1 MDFDTLIDDIEK
13 LVGMKLNSIQS
24 GSEIVVDGVDRDAEA
39 IELHTISG
47 DRRSRR
53 SFTEMRKLWR
63 ALNEEVFV
71 HVDRALDGSGSS
83 RNQPETILANLPY
96 IEWLRY
102 QGKKHISYVGEET
115 HSAGTLK
122 EMTLKEVDAIQRRC
136 KCSKRVVGNKLP
148 HNIIYFG
155 APGTG
160 KSYELNKEA
169 TKHFDEDKITRITFH
184 PDYTYSQFV
193 GGYKP
198 VPILDDEGKPTDKIT
213 YDYVPGPFLK
223 TYVKAVQNPN
233 ENYLLIIEE
242 VNRAN
247 PAAVFGDVFQLMD
260 RDANGVSDYAIEAPE
275 DMSLYLRVRVPE
287 FHTNASM
294 DDPMEFLAESSRLN
308 DATKRLKLPS
318 NMYLW
323 ATMNSADQG
332 VFPMDTAFKRRW
344 SFRYMGIDDGESV
357 ISDLAINLGNTGRK
371 AKWNDFR
378 KRINE
383 ILLNARVNE
392 DKLLGPFFIDPD
404 LIEDEEAF
412 SSAFK
417 SKVLLYLIEDA
428 AKTKKANVFKTE
440 NATCSA
446 IAAAFDAEGERIF
459 RGMES
464 LPTYNDNAVDEHTN
478 EGVDEEVEQ

>member
-1 MDFDTLIDDIEK
+1 MDFSALIGDIEK

-24 GSEIVVDGVDRDAEA
+24 GSEIVVDRVDRDAES

-47 DRRSRR
+47 RKNRR
-53 SFTEMRKLWR
+53 SFGEMRKLWR
-63 ALNEEVFV
+63 ALNEEAIV

-102 QGKKHISYVGEET
+102 RGKKHISYVGEET
-115 HSAGTLK
+115 HPAGTLK
-122 EMTLKEVDAIQRRC
+122 EMTPEEVEAMQRRF
-136 KCSKRVVGNKLP
+136 KHNKRAAGNRLP
-148 HNIIYFG
+148 RNIIYFG

-160 KSYELNKEA
+160 KSYELNKVA
-169 TKHFDEDKITRITFH
+169 IKYFDEDKVARVTFH
-184 PDYTYSQFV
+184 PDYTYAQFV

-198 VPILDDEGKPTDKIT
+198 VPVFDDGNDRTDKIT

-223 TYVKAVQNPN
+223 TYVKAVQNPD

-242 VNRAN
+242 INRAN
-247 PAAVFGDVFQLMD
+247 PAAVFGDIFQLLD
-260 RDANGVSDYAIEAPE
+260 RDASGVSDYAIEVPE

-287 FHTNASM
+287 FHSNANM
-294 DDPMEFLAESSRLN
+294 DNPMEFLEEGN
-308 DATKRLKLPS
+308 RLKGATERLRLPS

-357 ISDLAINLGNTGRK
+357 ISDLVINLGNTGRK
-371 AKWNDFR
+371 TKWNDFR

-383 ILLNARVNE
+383 VLLNARVNE
-392 DKLLGPFFIDPD
+392 DKLLGPFFVDPD
-404 LIEDEEAF
+404 LIEDDEAF
-412 SSAFK
+412 NDAFK

-428 AKTKKANVFKTE
+428 AKTKKANVFQME
-440 NATCSA
+440 NATYSA
-446 IAAAFDAEGERIF
+446 VANAFDTEGEKIF
-459 RGMES
+459 RGMEG
-464 LPTYNDNAVDEHTN
+464 LLTYNDNVQDEYAN

>member
-47 DRRSRR
+47 RRSRR
-53 SFTEMRKLWR
+53 SFAEMRKLWR
-63 ALNEEVFV
+63 ALNEEAFV

-102 QGKKHISYVGEET
+102 QGKKHISYVGEGT
-115 HSAGTLK
+115 HPAGTLK
-122 EMTLKEVDAIQRRC
+122 EMTPKEVDAMQGRLR
-136 KCSKRVVGNKLP
+136 CSKRAVCDRLP

-160 KSYELNKEA
+160 KSYELSKEA
-169 TKHFDEDKITRITFH
+169 TKHFDEDKIVRITFH
-184 PDYTYSQFV
+184 PDYTYAQFV

-198 VPILDDEGKPTDKIT
+198 IPILDEEGKPTDKIT

-223 TYVKAVQNPN
+223 TYVKAVQNLN

-242 VNRAN
+242 INRAN
-247 PAAVFGDVFQLMD
+247 PAAVFGDVFQLLD
-260 RDANGVSDYAIEAPE
+260 RDASGVSDYAIEVPE

-287 FHTNASM
+287 FHTNANM
-294 DDPMEFLAESSRLN
+294 DDPIEFLAESNRLN

-344 SFRYMGIDDGESV
+344 NFRYMGIDDGESV
-357 ISDLAINLGNTGRK
+357 ISDPVISLGNTGRK

-378 KRINE
+378 KQINE
-383 ILLNARVNE
+383 VLLNARVNE

-404 LIEDEEAF
+404 LIEDEKAF
-412 SSAFK
+412 NDAFK

-428 AKTKKANVFKTE
+428 AKTKKANVFQME
-440 NATCSA
+440 NATYSA
-446 IAAAFDAEGERIF
+446 IVSAFDAEGERIF

-464 LPTYNDNAVDEHTN
+464 LSTYNDNAPDEHTD
-478 EGVDEEVEQ
+478 EGVDEEVE